1 MAKIIVV
8 DGFEENYAIC
18 ENRRSKKIIQI
29 DISNLP
35 EGTKEGT
42 VLRLCRGKLYI
53 DTRLQNKIQDR
64 IQSKM
69 NDIWED

>member
-8 DGFEENYAIC
+8 DRFEENYAIC
-18 ENRRSKKIIQI
+18 ENRKSKKKMEI

-53 DTRLQNKIQDR
+53 DARLQSKIEER
-64 IQSKM
+64 IKSKM